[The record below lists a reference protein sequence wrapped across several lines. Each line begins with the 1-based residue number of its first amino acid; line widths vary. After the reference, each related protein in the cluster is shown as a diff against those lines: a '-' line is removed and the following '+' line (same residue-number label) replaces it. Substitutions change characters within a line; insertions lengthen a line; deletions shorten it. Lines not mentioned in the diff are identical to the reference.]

1 VQAERT
7 IDVKTYQS
15 SHKNP
20 SANWVNKNIRMVATV
35 SRKETCGGLYVSASS
50 WQDAPTGPPSF
61 KKISS

>member
-1 VQAERT
+1 MQAERT

-15 SHKNP
+15 SYKNP
-20 SANWVNKNIRMVATV
+20 SANWVNKNIRMDATV

>member
-1 VQAERT
+1 MQAEET

-15 SHKNP
+15 SYKNP
-20 SANWVNKNIRMVATV
+20 SENWVNKNIRMVATI
-35 SRKETCGGLYVSASS
+35 SRRETCGGLYVSASS